1 MSEII
6 LARHCSGHVS
16 DVKFG
21 LIHHATT
28 EFTCFFS
35 SLFSHSKWKSLLSHW
50 RSKHRGAKMTTAV
63 MCGCGHSFEPLFMI
77 LSSAPCAPHYS
88 VYLQV
93 APACVIPGKY
103 SLLQVVKKRS
113 LLLLLFFFPYV
124 RQFAELTLHK
134 AIQPAQ
140 GLAEGCRTQRT
151 STDGKQK
158 LG

>member
-1 MSEII
+1 
-6 LARHCSGHVS
+6 
-16 DVKFG
+16 
-21 LIHHATT
+21 
-28 EFTCFFS
+28 
-35 SLFSHSKWKSLLSHW
+35 
-50 RSKHRGAKMTTAV
+50 MTTAV
-63 MCGCGHSFEPLFMI
+63 MCGRGHSFEPLFMI
-77 LSSAPCAPHYS
+77 LNSAQCVPHYS

-113 LLLLLFFFPYV
+113 LLLLFFFPYV